1 MSVPRFWRELDTRYN
16 LIGSYCKITDT
27 YHYPRRSFNPEAGRE
42 SIGSME
48 DYQFKG
54 TGTVVTP
61 TVVHQAQT
69 GYEMFGPYCMAI
81 IELDE
86 GPRIT
91 SQIVDCRPDTVK
103 SGMRVKSVFRKLGED
118 SESGILHYGTKFIL
132 FGNGTDNEPD
142 NDNIDNVELL
152 KMNAEDLDFES
163 STKFDIVIGGAILHH
178 INYQKTRGTLSMLQ
192 KT

>member
-16 LIGSYCKITDT
+16 LIGSYCKITKT

-54 TGTVVTP
+54 TGTVVTA

-103 SGMRVKSVFRKLGED
+103 SGMRVKSVSGKSVPQSIVTSDTGYSQDASSILASALKLVAVA
-118 SESGILHYGTKFIL
+118 SVQPIIRQ
-132 FGNGTDNEPD
+132 
-142 NDNIDNVELL
+142 
-152 KMNAEDLDFES
+152 ES
-163 STKFDIVIGGAILHH
+163 SSSVADG
-178 INYQKTRGTLSMLQ
+178 S
-192 KT
+192 

>member
-103 SGMRVKSVFRKLGED
+103 PGMRVKSVLENWVK
-118 SESGILHYGTKFIL
+118 IVK
-132 FGNGTDNEPD
+132 
-142 NDNIDNVELL
+142 VEYFTTVRNSFCLETIQT
-152 KMNAEDLDFES
+152 MS
-163 STKFDIVIGGAILHH
+163 
-178 INYQKTRGTLSMLQ
+178 
-192 KT
+192 

>member
-1 MSVPRFWRELDTRYN
+1 
-16 LIGSYCKITDT
+16 
-27 YHYPRRSFNPEAGRE
+27 
-42 SIGSME
+42 ME

-61 TVVHQAQT
+61 TVVYQAQT

-91 SQIVDCRPDTVK
+91 SQIVDCAPDSVK
-103 SGMRVKSVFRKLGED
+103 PGMKVKSVFRKLGED

-132 FGNGTDNEPD
+132 FGNSSDE
-142 NDNIDNVELL
+142 ESE
-152 KMNAEDLDFES
+152 EDSIENLE
-163 STKFDIVIGGAILHH
+163 V
-178 INYQKTRGTLSMLQ
+178 
-192 KT
+192 

>member
-1 MSVPRFWRELDTRYN
+1 MSVPRFWRELDSRYN
-16 LIGSYCKITDT
+16 LIGSYCKLTKR
-27 YHYPRRSFNPEAGRE
+27 YHFPRRNFDPDIGRE
-42 SIGSME
+42 SIGTMK

-54 TGTVVTP
+54 TGEVINS

-91 SQIVDCRPDTVK
+91 SQIVDCDPKTVK
-103 SGMRVKSVFRKLGED
+103 PGMKVKAVFRKLGED

-132 FGNGTDNEPD
+132 SEIPQVEDED
-142 NDNIDNVELL
+142 ESLSNIEL
-152 KMNAEDLDFES
+152 
-163 STKFDIVIGGAILHH
+163 
-178 INYQKTRGTLSMLQ
+178 
-192 KT
+192 

>member
-16 LIGSYCKITDT
+16 LIGSYCKITET

-48 DYQFKG
+48 DYKFKG
-54 TGTVVTP
+54 TGTVVTA

-86 GPRIT
+86 GPKIT
-91 SQIVDCRPDTVK
+91 SQIVDCEPSNVK
-103 SGMRVKSVFRKLGED
+103 SGMKVKSVFRKLGED
-118 SESGILHYGTKFIL
+118 SESGILHYGTKFVL
-132 FGNGTDNEPD
+132 FDNPD
-142 NDNIDNVELL
+142 DEEIVEDNIENIEL
-152 KMNAEDLDFES
+152 
-163 STKFDIVIGGAILHH
+163 
-178 INYQKTRGTLSMLQ
+178 
-192 KT
+192 